1 MNQQEN
7 TNAVVFNAPQETNH
21 PSGCRNAEVRKHY
34 FHHQLLLNPNATAQL
49 SDDAWLISFKRR
61 AERFADMLTFL
72 EQSWVE
78 GMPVLQKA
86 CFSYLTEDYIPRKER
101 QQVIEAWSNWADFQ
115 FKLSRYRGL
124 ASLFLRYQRRMIR
137 EIECLLPPPSAES
150 QTIHQEGG
158 R

>member
-78 GMPVLQKA
+78 GMPVLQKPVFIPYRRLYPPEGA
-86 CFSYLTEDYIPRKER
+86 AASHRSMEQLGRFPVQAQPLPGLSLPFS
-101 QQVIEAWSNWADFQ
+101 QVPAAHDTGN
-115 FKLSRYRGL
+115 
-124 ASLFLRYQRRMIR
+124 RMPA
-137 EIECLLPPPSAES
+137 PPPSAES